1 MMRLAALVLLAVLA
15 ALPLAVRPSTPPV
28 TWLAAVALVV
38 GGVGVL
44 AWSVPLV
51 TAAGSLVVIAYAL
64 ALVVAGPAADALI
77 AIALG
82 ATLVLLL
89 AIVHLGGRV
98 RGAFLGPSVIAAQ
111 ARQWLA
117 VVGAGVVVAVGL
129 TAAAAPLGGALRGA
143 SLPVV
148 VVAAALG
155 AVLTVAGLITLMAR
169 EASPRGDS

>member
-1 MMRLAALVLLAVLA
+1 MRRLAALVLLAILA

-28 TWLAAVALVV
+28 AWLATVALVV
-38 GGVGVL
+38 GAAGVT

-64 ALVVAGPAADALI
+64 ALVVAGPAADSLI

-89 AIVHLGGRV
+89 ALVHLGGRV
-98 RGAFLGPSVIAAQ
+98 RGAFLGPSVMTAQ

-117 VVGAGVVVAVGL
+117 VVGSGVVVAVVL
-129 TAAAAPLGGALRGA
+129 TVAAAPLGAALRGA

-148 VVAAALG
+148 VIAAALG
-155 AVLTVAGLITLMAR
+155 AVLTVAGVITLLAR
-169 EASPRGDS
+169 EGSEPPTS

>member
-1 MMRLAALVLLAVLA
+1 MMRLAAVVLLAVLV
-15 ALPLAVRPSTPPV
+15 ALPLGVRPSTPPV
-28 TWLAAVALVV
+28 TWLATAALVV
-38 GGVGVL
+38 GGIGVI

-64 ALVVAGPAADALI
+64 ALVIAAPAAESLT

-89 AIVHLGGRV
+89 ALVHFGSRV
-98 RGAFLGPSVIAAQ
+98 RGAMIGPSVIAAQ

-117 VVGAGVVVAVGL
+117 VVGLGVAAAVGL
-129 TAAAAPLGGALRGA
+129 TAVAAPLGAALRGA
-143 SLPVV
+143 TLPVV

-155 AVLTVAGLITLMAR
+155 AVLTVAGVIALVAR
-169 EASPRGDS
+169 DGRRDLGS